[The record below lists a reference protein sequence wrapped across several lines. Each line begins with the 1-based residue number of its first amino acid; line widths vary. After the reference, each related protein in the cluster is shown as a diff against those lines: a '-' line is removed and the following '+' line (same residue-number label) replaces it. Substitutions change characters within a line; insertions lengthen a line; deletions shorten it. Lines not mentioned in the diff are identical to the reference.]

1 MDLTV
6 AGRGESGL
14 GKKTDARV
22 EEGNPGLVR
31 AMHDIA
37 LNETPEN
44 RKKVYEALLGS
55 MLLVPVPEIPADL
68 SGLGPGL
75 HTATSKTLIQ
85 LRRITDR
92 NQTQVTTAFTD
103 LEALRNWDPN
113 TPYLGLNAPDLFRLV
128 MGTDIQEVA
137 INPFDPIRKMI
148 RPGGR
153 VTRAELELLAKRIV
167 PGSPE
172 SKTAQFQLKANE
184 KVLIGRPA
192 NPPSPAVAELLRSTA
207 ASLPSISEL
216 YVFQMATQAG
226 SSHTVIGINVSEDV
240 SREQQDEIARSLGA
254 SVQAELKTGQ
264 SLDFMFLRG
273 AMREQ
278 IRGLG
283 ALIFR
288 RE

>member
-1 MDLTV
+1 MTFT
-6 AGRGESGL
+6 ESGP
-14 GKKTDARV
+14 GKKTDVRIV
-22 EEGNPGLVR
+22 EGNPVLVR

-37 LNETPEN
+37 LNENPEN

-75 HTATSKTLIQ
+75 HTATSKTQIQ
-85 LRRITDR
+85 LRRVIDR
-92 NQTQVTTAFTD
+92 NQIPITTAFTD
-103 LEALRNWDPN
+103 LEALKNWDPN

-128 MGTDIQEVA
+128 MVTDIQEVA
-137 INPFDPIRKMI
+137 INPFDPVRKMI
-148 RPGGR
+148 RAGGR
-153 VTRAELELLAKRIV
+153 VTRAEVELLASRVV
-167 PGSPE
+167 PGSAE
-172 SKTAQFQLKANE
+172 SKAVQFQLRANE

-192 NPPSPAVAELLRSTA
+192 SPPSPAVEELLRSTA
-207 ASLPSISEL
+207 ASFAAIAEL

-226 SSHTVIGINVSEDV
+226 PSHTVIGINLGEDV

-254 SVQAELKTGQ
+254 SVQAELKGGQ

-278 IRGLG
+278 IRKLG
-283 ALIFR
+283 AVIFR

>member
-1 MDLTV
+1 M
-6 AGRGESGL
+6 ESYPA
-14 GKKTDARV
+14 KKTDARV
-22 EEGNPGLVR
+22 EDGNPALVR

-37 LNETPEN
+37 VNENPGN
-44 RKKVYEALLGS
+44 RRKVYEALLAS

-75 HTATSKTLIQ
+75 HTATSKTQIQ

-92 NQTQVTTAFTD
+92 NQIQVTAAFTD
-103 LEALRNWDPN
+103 LEALKNWDPN

-137 INPFDPIRKMI
+137 INPFDPVRKMI

-153 VTRAELELLAKRIV
+153 VTHAEFELLSKGIV

-184 KVLIGRPA
+184 KVLIGRPV
-192 NPPSPAVAELLRSTA
+192 NPPSPAVQELLRSKA
-207 ASLPSISEL
+207 ASFPSIGEL
-216 YVFQMATQAG
+216 YVFQMAQAG
-226 SSHTVIGINVSEDV
+226 ASHTVIGINLSEDV
-240 SREQQDEIARSLGA
+240 SRERQDEIARSLGS
-254 SVQAELKTGQ
+254 SVQAELKNGQ
-264 SLDFMFLRG
+264 SLDFMFLRR

-278 IRGLG
+278 IRKLG
-283 ALIFR
+283 RLIFR

>member
-1 MDLTV
+1 MAFT
-6 AGRGESGL
+6 ESGP

-22 EEGNPGLVR
+22 EEGNPTLVR

-37 LNETPEN
+37 INENPEN

-55 MLLVPVPEIPADL
+55 MLLVPVAEIPADL

-75 HTATSKTLIQ
+75 HTATSKTQIQ

-92 NQTQVTTAFTD
+92 NQIQLTAAFTD

-137 INPFDPIRKMI
+137 INPFDPSRKMI

-153 VTRAELELLAKRIV
+153 VTRAELELLSKGIV

-172 SKTAQFQLKANE
+172 SKIAQVQLKANE
-184 KVLIGRPA
+184 KVFIARPA
-192 NPPSPAVAELLRSTA
+192 NPPTPALEELLRSIA
-207 ASLPSISEL
+207 ASFPAISEL
-216 YVFQMATQAG
+216 YVFQMATQG
-226 SSHTVIGINVSEDV
+226 GTSHTVVGINLGEDV
-240 SREQQDEIARSLGA
+240 SREQQDEIVRSLGA
-254 SVQAELKTGQ
+254 SAQAELKGGQ

-278 IRGLG
+278 IRKLG
-283 ALIFR
+283 GLIFR

>member
-1 MDLTV
+1 MAFT
-6 AGRGESGL
+6 ESGP

-22 EEGNPGLVR
+22 EEGNPTLVR

-37 LNETPEN
+37 INENPEN

-55 MLLVPVPEIPADL
+55 MLLVPVAEIPADL

-75 HTATSKTLIQ
+75 HTATSKTQIQ

-92 NQTQVTTAFTD
+92 NQIQLTAAFTD

-137 INPFDPIRKMI
+137 INPFDPSRKMI

-153 VTRAELELLAKRIV
+153 VTRAELELLSKGIV

-172 SKTAQFQLKANE
+172 SKIAQVQLKANE
-184 KVLIGRPA
+184 KVFIGRPA
-192 NPPSPAVAELLRSTA
+192 NPPTPALEELLRSTA
-207 ASLPSISEL
+207 ASFPAISEL
-216 YVFQMATQAG
+216 YVFQMATQG
-226 SSHTVIGINVSEDV
+226 GTSHTVVGINLGEDV
-240 SREQQDEIARSLGA
+240 SREQQDEIAQSLGA
-254 SVQAELKTGQ
+254 SVQAELKGRK

-273 AMREQ
+273 AMRVQ
-278 IRGLG
+278 IRKLG
-283 ALIFR
+283 GLIFR

>member
-1 MDLTV
+1 M
-6 AGRGESGL
+6 
-14 GKKTDARV
+14 
-22 EEGNPGLVR
+22 LVR

-37 LNETPEN
+37 LNENPEN

-75 HTATSKTLIQ
+75 HTATSKTQIQ
-85 LRRITDR
+85 LRRVIDR
-92 NQTQVTTAFTD
+92 NQIPITTAFTD
-103 LEALRNWDPN
+103 LEALKNWDPN

-137 INPFDPIRKMI
+137 INPFDPVRKMI
-148 RPGGR
+148 RAGGR
-153 VTRAELELLAKRIV
+153 VTRAELELLANRVV
-167 PGSPE
+167 PGSAE
-172 SKTAQFQLKANE
+172 SKTVQFQLRANE

-192 NPPSPAVAELLRSTA
+192 SPPSPAVEELLRSTA
-207 ASLPSISEL
+207 AAFAAIAEL

-226 SSHTVIGINVSEDV
+226 PSHTVIGISLGEDV

-254 SVQAELKTGQ
+254 SVQAERKGGQ

-278 IRGLG
+278 IRKLG

>member
-1 MDLTV
+1 MTFT
-6 AGRGESGL
+6 ESGP
-14 GKKTDARV
+14 GKKTDVRI
-22 EEGNPGLVR
+22 EEGNPVLVR

-37 LNETPEN
+37 LNENPEN

-75 HTATSKTLIQ
+75 HTATSKTQIQ
-85 LRRITDR
+85 LRRVIDR
-92 NQTQVTTAFTD
+92 NQIPITTAFTD
-103 LEALRNWDPN
+103 LEALKNWDPN

-137 INPFDPIRKMI
+137 INPFDPVRKMI
-148 RPGGR
+148 RAGGR
-153 VTRAELELLAKRIV
+153 VTRAELELLANRVV
-167 PGSPE
+167 PGSAE
-172 SKTAQFQLKANE
+172 SKTVQFQLRANE

-192 NPPSPAVAELLRSTA
+192 SPPSPAVEELLRSTA
-207 ASLPSISEL
+207 AAFAAIAEL

-226 SSHTVIGINVSEDV
+226 PSHTVIGISLGEDV

-254 SVQAELKTGQ
+254 SVQAELKGGQ

-278 IRGLG
+278 IRKLG

>member
-1 MDLTV
+1 MTFM
-6 AGRGESGL
+6 ESSL
-14 GKKTDARV
+14 GKKTDSRS
-22 EEGNPGLVR
+22 EDGNPALVR

-44 RKKVYEALLGS
+44 RKKVYEALLAS

-68 SGLGPGL
+68 AGLGPGL
-75 HTATSKTLIQ
+75 HTATSKTQIQ

-92 NQTQVTTAFTD
+92 DTDLKQFPITAAFTD
-103 LEALRNWDPN
+103 LEALKNWDPH

-153 VTRAELELLAKRIV
+153 LTRAELEVLANGIV
-167 PGSPE
+167 PGSPA
-172 SKTAQFQLKANE
+172 STTMQLQLKANE
-184 KVLIGRPA
+184 KVLIGRPSK
-192 NPPSPAVAELLRSTA
+192 PPSPAVQELLRSTA
-207 ASLPSISEL
+207 ASFPSIGEL
-216 YVFQMATQAG
+216 YVFQMATQDG
-226 SSHTVIGINVSEDV
+226 SRHTVVGINLSEDV
-240 SREQQDEIARSLGA
+240 SREQQDEIARSLGS
-254 SVQAELKTGQ
+254 SVQAELKGGQ

-273 AMREQ
+273 AMRDQ
-278 IRGLG
+278 IRALG
-283 ALIFR
+283 GLIFR

>member
-1 MDLTV
+1 MAFT
-6 AGRGESGL
+6 ESGP

-22 EEGNPGLVR
+22 EEGNPTLVR

-37 LNETPEN
+37 INENPEN

-55 MLLVPVPEIPADL
+55 MLLVPVAEIPADL

-75 HTATSKTLIQ
+75 HTATSKTQIQ
-85 LRRITDR
+85 LRRITDG
-92 NQTQVTTAFTD
+92 NQIQLTAAFTD
-103 LEALRNWDPN
+103 LEALRNWEPN

-137 INPFDPIRKMI
+137 INPFDRSRKMI

-153 VTRAELELLAKRIV
+153 VTRAELELLSKGIV

-172 SKTAQFQLKANE
+172 SKIAQVQLKANE
-184 KVLIGRPA
+184 KVFIGRPA
-192 NPPSPAVAELLRSTA
+192 NPPTPALEELLRSTA
-207 ASLPSISEL
+207 ASFPAISEL
-216 YVFQMATQAG
+216 YVFQMATQDG
-226 SSHTVIGINVSEDV
+226 TSHTVIGINLGEDV
-240 SREQQDEIARSLGA
+240 SREQQDEIAQSLGA
-254 SVQAELKTGQ
+254 SVQAELKGGQ

-278 IRGLG
+278 IRKLG
-283 ALIFR
+283 GLIFR

>member
-1 MDLTV
+1 VDLTV
-6 AGRGESGL
+6 AGLGESGL

-22 EEGNPGLVR
+22 EEGNPALVR

-37 LNETPEN
+37 LNENPEN

-75 HTATSKTLIQ
+75 HRATSKTQIQ

-92 NQTQVTTAFTD
+92 NQVQVTAAFTD

-137 INPFDPIRKMI
+137 INPFDPVRKMI
-148 RPGGR
+148 RAGGR
-153 VTRAELELLAKRIV
+153 VTRAELESLSKGIV

-172 SKTAQFQLKANE
+172 SKIAQVQLKTNE

-192 NPPSPAVAELLRSTA
+192 HPPSPAVEELLRSKA
-207 ASLPSISEL
+207 ASFPSIGEL
-216 YVFQMATQAG
+216 YVFQMARAG
-226 SSHTVIGINVSEDV
+226 SSHTVIGINLSEDV
-240 SREQQDEIARSLGA
+240 SREVQEEIARSLGA
-254 SVQAELKTGQ
+254 SVQAELKGGQ

-278 IRGLG
+278 IRKLG
-283 ALIFR
+283 AVIFR

>member
-1 MDLTV
+1 MMFT
-6 AGRGESGL
+6 ESGL

-22 EEGNPGLVR
+22 EEGNPALAR
-31 AMHDIA
+31 AMRDIA
-37 LNETPEN
+37 LNENPEN

-92 NQTQVTTAFTD
+92 NQIQVTAAFTD
-103 LEALRNWDPN
+103 LEALKNWDPN

-137 INPFDPIRKMI
+137 INPFDPGQKMI

-153 VTRAELELLAKRIV
+153 VTRAELELLAKGIV
-167 PGSPE
+167 PGSAE
-172 SKTAQFQLKANE
+172 SKTVQFQLRANE

-192 NPPSPAVAELLRSTA
+192 NPPSPAVEELLRSRA
-207 ASLPSISEL
+207 ASFPSIGEL
-216 YVFQMATQAG
+216 YVFQMAQAG
-226 SSHTVIGINVSEDV
+226 ASHTVIGIDLSEDV
-240 SREQQDEIARSLGA
+240 SREQQDEIARGLGA
-254 SVQAELKTGQ
+254 SVHAELKAGQ

-278 IRGLG
+278 IRKLG
-283 ALIFR
+283 GVIFR

>member
-1 MDLTV
+1 MESSPGNKTDS
-6 AGRGESGL
+6 RGE
-14 GKKTDARV
+14 D
-22 EEGNPGLVR
+22 GNPALVR

-44 RKKVYEALLGS
+44 RKTVYEALLGS

-68 SGLGPGL
+68 AGLGPGL
-75 HTATSKTLIQ
+75 HTATSKTRIQ

-92 NQTQVTTAFTD
+92 DADLKQVPITAAFTD
-103 LEALRNWDPN
+103 LEALKNWDPH

-128 MGTDIQEVA
+128 VGTDIQEVA
-137 INPFDPIRKMI
+137 INPFDPVRKMI

-153 VTRAELELLAKRIV
+153 VTRAELELLANGIV
-167 PGSPE
+167 PGSAA
-172 SKTAQFQLKANE
+172 STTAQLQLKANE

-192 NPPSPAVAELLRSTA
+192 KPPSSAVEELLKSKA
-207 ASLPSISEL
+207 ATFPSIAEL

-226 SSHTVIGINVSEDV
+226 SRHTVIGINLGEDV
-240 SREQQDEIARSLGA
+240 SRELQEEIARSLGA
-254 SVQAELKTGQ
+254 SVQAELKGGQ
-264 SLDFMFLRG
+264 ELDFMFLRG
-273 AMREQ
+273 TMREQ

-283 ALIFR
+283 GLIFR

>member
-1 MDLTV
+1 MTFT
-6 AGRGESGL
+6 ESGP
-14 GKKTDARV
+14 GKKTDVRIV
-22 EEGNPGLVR
+22 EGNPVLVR

-37 LNETPEN
+37 LNENPEN

-75 HTATSKTLIQ
+75 HTATSKTQIQ
-85 LRRITDR
+85 LRRVIDR
-92 NQTQVTTAFTD
+92 NQIPITTAFTD
-103 LEALRNWDPN
+103 LEALKNWDPN

-128 MGTDIQEVA
+128 MLTDIQEVA
-137 INPFDPIRKMI
+137 INPFDPVRKMI
-148 RPGGR
+148 RAGGR
-153 VTRAELELLAKRIV
+153 VTRAELELLASRVV
-167 PGSPE
+167 PGSAE
-172 SKTAQFQLKANE
+172 SKAVQFQLRANE

-192 NPPSPAVAELLRSTA
+192 SPPSPAVEQLLRSTA
-207 ASLPSISEL
+207 TSFAAIAEL

-226 SSHTVIGINVSEDV
+226 PSHTVIGINLGEDV
-240 SREQQDEIARSLGA
+240 SREQQDEIARSFGA
-254 SVQAELKTGQ
+254 SVQAELKGGQ

-278 IRGLG
+278 IRKLG
-283 ALIFR
+283 AVVFR

>member
-1 MDLTV
+1 M
-6 AGRGESGL
+6 ESPGN
-14 GKKTDARV
+14 KTDSRS
-22 EEGNPGLVR
+22 EEGNPELVR
-31 AMHDIA
+31 AMHELA
-37 LNETPEN
+37 LQENPEN

-68 SGLGPGL
+68 AGLGPGF
-75 HTATSKTLIQ
+75 HTATSKTQIQ
-85 LRRITDR
+85 LRRVIDHNTDR
-92 NQTQVTTAFTD
+92 NQVQVTAAFTD
-103 LEALRNWDPN
+103 LEALKNWDAN
-113 TPYLGLNAPDLFRLV
+113 TSYLGLNAPDLFRLV

-137 INPFDPIRKMI
+137 INPFDPARKMI

-153 VTRAELELLAKRIV
+153 VTRAELELLANGFV
-167 PGSPE
+167 PGSPA
-172 SKTAQFQLKANE
+172 SKPAQLQLKANE

-192 NPPSPAVAELLRSTA
+192 TPPSAAVEQLLRSKA
-207 ASLPSISEL
+207 ASFASIAEL

-226 SSHTVIGINVSEDV
+226 SRHTVVGISLNEDV

-254 SVQAELKTGQ
+254 SVQAELKGGQ
-264 SLDFMFLRG
+264 ALDFMFLRG

-278 IRGLG
+278 IRKLG

>member
-1 MDLTV
+1 MTFT
-6 AGRGESGL
+6 ESGP
-14 GKKTDARV
+14 GKKTDVRIV
-22 EEGNPGLVR
+22 EGNPVLVR

-37 LNETPEN
+37 LNENPEN

-75 HTATSKTLIQ
+75 HTATSKTQIQ
-85 LRRITDR
+85 LRRVIDR
-92 NQTQVTTAFTD
+92 NQIPITTAFTD
-103 LEALRNWDPN
+103 LEALKNWDPN

-128 MGTDIQEVA
+128 MVTDIQEVA
-137 INPFDPIRKMI
+137 INPFDPVRKMI
-148 RPGGR
+148 RAGGR
-153 VTRAELELLAKRIV
+153 VTRAELELLASRVV
-167 PGSPE
+167 PGSAE
-172 SKTAQFQLKANE
+172 SKAVQFQLRANE

-192 NPPSPAVAELLRSTA
+192 SPPSPAVEELLRSTA
-207 ASLPSISEL
+207 ASFAAIAEL

-226 SSHTVIGINVSEDV
+226 PSHTVIGINLGEDV
-240 SREQQDEIARSLGA
+240 SREQQDEIARSFGA
-254 SVQAELKTGQ
+254 SVQAELKGGQ

-278 IRGLG
+278 IRKLG
-283 ALIFR
+283 AVIFR

>member
-1 MDLTV
+1 MTFM
-6 AGRGESGL
+6 ESS
-14 GKKTDARV
+14 GKKTDVRI
-22 EEGNPGLVR
+22 EEGNPALVR

-37 LNETPEN
+37 LNENPEN

-68 SGLGPGL
+68 NSLGPGL
-75 HTATSKTLIQ
+75 HTATSKTQIQ

-92 NQTQVTTAFTD
+92 NQIQVTAAFTD

-137 INPFDPIRKMI
+137 INPFDPSRKMI

-153 VTRAELELLAKRIV
+153 VTRAELELLAKGIV

-172 SKTAQFQLKANE
+172 SKIAQVQLKANE

-192 NPPSPAVAELLRSTA
+192 HPPSPAVEELLRSTA
-207 ASLPSISEL
+207 ASFSSIGEL
-216 YVFQMATQAG
+216 YLFQMATQAG
-226 SSHTVIGINVSEDV
+226 SSHTVIGINLSEDV

-264 SLDFMFLRG
+264 SMDFMFLRG
-273 AMREQ
+273 AMRDQ
-278 IRGLG
+278 IRKLG
-283 ALIFR
+283 AVIFR

>member
-1 MDLTV
+1 MTFM
-6 AGRGESGL
+6 ESSL
-14 GKKTDARV
+14 GKHADSRIA
-22 EEGNPGLVR
+22 EGNPALVR
-31 AMHDIA
+31 AMRDIA
-37 LNETPEN
+37 LNENPEN

-68 SGLGPGL
+68 SSLGPGL
-75 HTATSKTLIQ
+75 HTATSKTQIQ

-92 NQTQVTTAFTD
+92 NQVQVTAAFTD
-103 LEALRNWDPN
+103 LEALRNWDSN

-128 MGTDIQEVA
+128 MGTDIQEIA
-137 INPFDPIRKMI
+137 INPFDPVRKMI

-153 VTRAELELLAKRIV
+153 VTRSEFELLSKGIV
-167 PGSPE
+167 LGSPE
-172 SKTAQFQLKANE
+172 SKIAQVQLKANE

-192 NPPSPAVAELLRSTA
+192 NPPGLAVEELLRSNA
-207 ASLPSISEL
+207 ATFSAIAEL

-226 SSHTVIGINVSEDV
+226 SSHTVVGINLSEDV
-240 SREQQDEIARSLGA
+240 SREQQDEIARSLGT
-254 SVQAELKTGQ
+254 SVQGELKGGQ

>member
-1 MDLTV
+1 M
-6 AGRGESGL
+6 ESSL
-14 GKKTDARV
+14 GKKTESRIED
-22 EEGNPGLVR
+22 GNPALVR
-31 AMHDIA
+31 AMHELA
-37 LNETPEN
+37 VQENPEN

-68 SGLGPGL
+68 AGLGPGL
-75 HTATSKTLIQ
+75 HTANSKTQIQ

-92 NQTQVTTAFTD
+92 NQVEVTAAFTD
-103 LEALRNWDPN
+103 LEALKNWDPN
-113 TPYLGLNAPDLFRLV
+113 TTYLGLKGQDLFRLV

-137 INPFDPIRKMI
+137 INPFDPARKMI

-153 VTRAELELLAKRIV
+153 VTRAELELLANGFV
-167 PGSPE
+167 PGAPA
-172 SKTAQFQLKANE
+172 SKPAQLQLKANE

-192 NPPSPAVAELLRSTA
+192 TPPSAAVEELLRSKA
-207 ASLPSISEL
+207 ATFASIAEL

-226 SSHTVIGINVSEDV
+226 SRHTVIGISLSEDIP
-240 SREQQDEIARSLGA
+240 REQQDEIARSLGA
-254 SVQAELKTGQ
+254 SVQPELKGGQ

-278 IRGLG
+278 IRKLG

>member
-1 MDLTV
+1 VDLTV
-6 AGRGESGL
+6 GGRGEPGL
-14 GKKTDARV
+14 GKKTDIRI
-22 EEGNPGLVR
+22 EEGNPVLVR

-37 LNETPEN
+37 LNENPEN

-68 SGLGPGL
+68 SGLGPGM

-92 NQTQVTTAFTD
+92 NQVQVTAAFTD
-103 LEALRNWDPN
+103 LEALKNWDPH

-137 INPFDPIRKMI
+137 INPFDPTRKMI

-153 VTRAELELLAKRIV
+153 VTRAELELLANGIV
-167 PGSPE
+167 PGSPA
-172 SKTAQFQLKANE
+172 SKTVQFQLKANE

-192 NPPSPAVAELLRSTA
+192 NPPSPAVQELLRSKA
-207 ASLPSISEL
+207 ASFASIGEL

-226 SSHTVIGINVSEDV
+226 SRHTVVGINLSEDV
-240 SREQQDEIARSLGA
+240 SREQQEEIARSLGA
-254 SVQAELKTGQ
+254 SVQAELKGGQ

-273 AMREQ
+273 AMRDQ

-283 ALIFR
+283 GVIFR

>member
-1 MDLTV
+1 MTFT
-6 AGRGESGL
+6 ESGPE
-14 GKKTDARV
+14 KKTDVRI
-22 EEGNPGLVR
+22 EEGNPVLVR

-37 LNETPEN
+37 LNENPEN

-75 HTATSKTLIQ
+75 HTATSKTQIQ
-85 LRRITDR
+85 LRRVIDR
-92 NQTQVTTAFTD
+92 NQIPITTAFTD
-103 LEALRNWDPN
+103 LEALKNWDPN

-137 INPFDPIRKMI
+137 INPFDPVRKMI
-148 RPGGR
+148 RAGGR
-153 VTRAELELLAKRIV
+153 VTRAELEPLANRVV
-167 PGSPE
+167 PGSAE
-172 SKTAQFQLKANE
+172 SKTVQFRLRANE

-192 NPPSPAVAELLRSTA
+192 SPPSPAVEALLRSTA
-207 ASLPSISEL
+207 ASFAAIAEL

-226 SSHTVIGINVSEDV
+226 PSRTVIGINLGEDV

-254 SVQAELKTGQ
+254 SVQAELKGGQ

-278 IRGLG
+278 IRKLG
-283 ALIFR
+283 AVIFR

>member
-1 MDLTV
+1 MMFT
-6 AGRGESGL
+6 ESGL

-22 EEGNPGLVR
+22 EEGNPALAR
-31 AMHDIA
+31 AMRDIA
-37 LNETPEN
+37 LNENPEN

-92 NQTQVTTAFTD
+92 NQIQVTAAFTD
-103 LEALRNWDPN
+103 LEALKNWDLN

-137 INPFDPIRKMI
+137 INPFDPGQKMI

-153 VTRAELELLAKRIV
+153 VTRAELELLAKGIV
-167 PGSPE
+167 PGSAE
-172 SKTAQFQLKANE
+172 SKTVQFQLRANE

-192 NPPSPAVAELLRSTA
+192 NPPSPAVEELLRSTA
-207 ASLPSISEL
+207 ASFPSIGEL
-216 YVFQMATQAG
+216 YVFQMAQAG
-226 SSHTVIGINVSEDV
+226 ASHTVIGIDLSEDV
-240 SREQQDEIARSLGA
+240 SREQQDEIARGFGA
-254 SVQAELKTGQ
+254 SVHAELKAGQ

-278 IRGLG
+278 IRKLG
-283 ALIFR
+283 GVIFR